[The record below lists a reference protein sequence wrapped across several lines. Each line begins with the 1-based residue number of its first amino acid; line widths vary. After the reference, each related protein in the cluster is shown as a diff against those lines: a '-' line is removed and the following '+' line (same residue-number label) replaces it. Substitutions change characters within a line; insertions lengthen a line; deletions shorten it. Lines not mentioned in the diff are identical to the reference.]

1 MKLLCSVDDAGRDRC
16 TKKRGRMAPVSFS
29 TSAWA
34 EQCRLFA
41 LRAATRFAIAW
52 LALFNL
58 RLDAIAEC
66 LTTAFNRNRIFRSMN
81 AGHDAWLAGCAL
93 SLLMRAL
100 LAALAVVATLAA
112 WLAVSAVTLAAVAG
126 IPAVRAGALALA
138 LRLALALAGAFGGLA
153 TLAAVVA
160 RTAIAVAARVLATRA
175 LAAFPTLTLRAITVQ
190 FGLGRRLE
198 ALQ

>member
-34 EQCRLFA
+34 EQCRFFA

-112 WLAVSAVTLAAVAG
+112 WLAVSAVTLTAVAG

-138 LRLALALAGAFGGLA
+138 LAGA
-153 TLAAVVA
+153 
-160 RTAIAVAARVLATRA
+160 
-175 LAAFPTLTLRAITVQ
+175 
-190 FGLGRRLE
+190 
-198 ALQ
+198 